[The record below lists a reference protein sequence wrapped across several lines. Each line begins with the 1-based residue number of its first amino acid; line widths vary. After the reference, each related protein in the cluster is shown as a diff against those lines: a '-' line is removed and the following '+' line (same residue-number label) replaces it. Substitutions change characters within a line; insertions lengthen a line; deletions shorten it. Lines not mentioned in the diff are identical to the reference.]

1 MRLFALIAAFALAAC
16 QPGGEDVSPAAPAP
30 VVLTVFS
37 PGVATEAPRTGL
49 FERYAMT
56 GPAQGFTLVDLAG
69 LESFEVD
76 VAYPAASAVKTWRG
90 PRLSAVL
97 AVSGEPGA
105 GAALTALDGYSVELS
120 AALIAEHE
128 PILAISVDGAGLT
141 VGGLG
146 PVTLI
151 WPETYPGPDSEHG
164 SANWVWSVF
173 AVEVIER

>member
-1 MRLFALIAAFALAAC
+1 MRLFALIALLSLAAC
-16 QPGGEDVSPAAPAP
+16 QPGGEAASPSAPSP
-30 VVLTVFS
+30 VVLTVLS
-37 PGVATEAPRTGL
+37 SAAADPAPQTGL
-49 FERYAMT
+49 FERYAIT
-56 GPAQGFTLVDLAG
+56 GPAQGLTLDDLAA

-76 VAYPAASAVKTWRG
+76 VAYPAAAAVQTWRG

-97 AVSGEPGA
+97 AVSGAPGA

-128 PILAISVDGAGLT
+128 PILAISADGEGLT
-141 VGGLG
+141 MGGLG

-151 WPETYPGPDSEHG
+151 WPETYPDPDSEEG

-173 AVEVIER
+173 AIEVIER